1 MKESYITVSQA
12 AEAEYIEKK
21 SRFIGYVQPV
31 TQEDEALTF
40 IQTIKKKHHDAT
52 HNCYAYQIGEY
63 DQLQRSSDDGE
74 PAGTAGRPILEV
86 IKKSQLKNV
95 AIVVTRYFGGILLG
109 AGGLVR
115 AYSKAAQLGIAAA
128 SMVRCISGVLY
139 SVTVDYPLWGKLEH
153 YLQQKNYQTQ
163 ELLFLEKVT
172 AHILLPIEMEA
183 AFLKDM
189 AELSNGVI
197 QCMSLGEQILR
208 QPVL

>member
-1 MKESYITVSQA
+1 M
-12 AEAEYIEKK
+12 
-21 SRFIGYVQPV
+21 
-31 TQEDEALTF
+31 
-40 IQTIKKKHHDAT
+40 
-52 HNCYAYQIGEY
+52 
-63 DQLQRSSDDGE
+63 
-74 PAGTAGRPILEV
+74 
-86 IKKSQLKNV
+86 